1 MTIPFLELK
10 SQFKKIEPEL
20 RAAVDD
26 VLENGPYIFGP
37 QVAAFEEEFAA
48 CIGAG
53 HAIGVGSGTEAI
65 DLALRAVG
73 VRPGDCVITAANTCV
88 PTAAGI
94 CAAGAA
100 PALVDIDPATCT
112 MDPDKLEA
120 AITSR
125 TRAIVPVHMYGHPC
139 DMDPI
144 LKIAARHKIP
154 VVEDCA
160 HAHGAKYLHHGEWV
174 NCGTLGAAAAW
185 SFYPT
190 KNLGAYGDA
199 GAVTTNGDAIAADL
213 RLLRNYGEEERY
225 YHTKVGVNSRL
236 DAIQAAV
243 LRVKLRHLDEW
254 NAARTENARQYF
266 SLLKHLPVRPPFQ
279 ASWARHVFHLFVIRA
294 RRRDELQA
302 YLKQRSILTLLH
314 YPVPIHLQRAYADL
328 GYAQGAFPEAERAC
342 AEVLSLPMYPELPQ
356 EHIEA
361 VSKAITEF
369 HEQ

>member
-1 MTIPFLELK
+1 MIPILELK
-10 SQFKKIEPEL
+10 TQYKKIESEL

-48 CIGAG
+48 YLGAK
-53 HAIGVGSGTEAI
+53 HAVGVGSGTEAI
-65 DLALRAVG
+65 NLALRAVG
-73 VRPGDCVITAANTCV
+73 VRHGDQVITAANTCV

-94 CAAGAA
+94 SAAGAV
-100 PALVDIDPATCT
+100 PVLVDIDLATCT
-112 MDPDKLEA
+112 LDPDKLEA

-139 DMDPI
+139 DMAPI
-144 LKIAARHKIP
+144 LEIAARHKIP

-160 HAHGAKYLHHGEWV
+160 HAHGAKYMHGVEWR

-199 GAVTTNGDAIAADL
+199 GTVTTNDDAIAAEL

-225 YHTKVGVNSRL
+225 YHTIIGVNSRL
-236 DAIQAAV
+236 DAVQAAI

-254 NAARTENARQYF
+254 NAARAEHAQSYL
-266 SLLKHLPVRPPFQ
+266 SLMKHLPVRPPFQ
-279 ASWARHVFHLFVIRA
+279 ASWARHVFHLFVIRL

-302 YLKQRSILTLLH
+302 YLKERSIVTLLH
-314 YPVPIHLQRAYADL
+314 YPVPIHLQRAYSGL
-328 GYAQGAFPEAERAC
+328 GYDEGAFPEAERAC
-342 AEVLSLPMYPELPQ
+342 AEVISLPMYPELSLD
-356 EHIEA
+356 HIEK
-361 VSKAITEF
+361 VVKAITDF